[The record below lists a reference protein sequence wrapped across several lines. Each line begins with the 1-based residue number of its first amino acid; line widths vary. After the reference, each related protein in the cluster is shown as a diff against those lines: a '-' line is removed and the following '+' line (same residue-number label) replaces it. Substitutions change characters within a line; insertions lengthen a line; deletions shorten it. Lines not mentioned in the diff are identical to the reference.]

1 MTVASAFLFD
11 LDGTLVGTWEANYL
25 AYRDAFGEFG
35 HALSPEDWRTT
46 WGEDSRRFV
55 PRLLPHASPQE
66 VTAIRESKAIRYED
80 HLDSITLNEP
90 LANFLRY
97 ISPDHKTALVTTA
110 KRLNATQ
117 ALGVHNLEP
126 LFDVLV
132 FGDDLAK
139 SKPDPECYLLALELL
154 GVRASEAV
162 AFEDTATGMAS
173 ALAAGLQVVKVQTFE

>member
-11 LDGTLVGTWEANYL
+11 LDGTLVGTWQANYL
-25 AYRDAFGEFG
+25 AYRDAFAEFG
-35 HALSPEDWRTT
+35 HTLSPEDWRTT

-55 PRLLPHASPQE
+55 PRLLPHASPSE
-66 VTAIRESKAIRYED
+66 VIAIRESKAVRYED

-97 ISPDHKTALVTTA
+97 VAPDHKTALVTTA

-117 ALGVHNLEP
+117 ALSVHALEP

-132 FGDDLAK
+132 FGDDLAR
-139 SKPDPECYLLALELL
+139 SKPDPECYLLALDQL
-154 GVRASEAV
+154 GVRASEAI

-173 ALAAGLQVVKVQTFE
+173 ALAAGIQVVKVATFE